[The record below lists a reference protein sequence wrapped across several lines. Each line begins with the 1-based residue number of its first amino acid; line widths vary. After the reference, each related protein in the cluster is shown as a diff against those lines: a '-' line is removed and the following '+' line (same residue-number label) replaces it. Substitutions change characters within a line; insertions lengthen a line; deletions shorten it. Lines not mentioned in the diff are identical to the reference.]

1 MAKGGNP
8 YYSGPGVKGA
18 GGVAKGGNSGA
29 GSGGKPSTQKFS
41 NQGRGPRSINIPSG
55 GSHFRG
61 ASAGKMTNTTTNA
74 GGHTEGVSSAMR
86 NRSSSQ
92 TSGKGGN
99 SVRSSDDR
107 KHGC

>member
-18 GGVAKGGNSGA
+18 GGVAKGGPTGA

-41 NQGRGPRSINIPSG
+41 NQGRGPKSINIPSG

-61 ASAGKMTNTTTNA
+61 ASAGKTTGTTTNA
-74 GGHTEGVSSAMR
+74 GGHTDGVSKSIR
-86 NRSSSQ
+86 NSSMSQ
-92 TSGKGGN
+92 KSSMGGH
-99 SVRSSDDR
+99 SVVSKDD
-107 KHGC
+107 KSHGC